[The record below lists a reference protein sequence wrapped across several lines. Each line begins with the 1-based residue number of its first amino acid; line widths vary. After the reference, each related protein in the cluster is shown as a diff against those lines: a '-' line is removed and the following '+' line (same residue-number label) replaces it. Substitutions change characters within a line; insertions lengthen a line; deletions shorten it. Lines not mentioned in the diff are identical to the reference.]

1 MTLAVVTSILLGVG
15 AGLLASVDAAMSSF
29 SKARADELADE
40 GRAGAARLSRI
51 LDDPAPALNTV
62 LLLRVLLETA
72 SIVLVALV
80 VADRVEGLWEQLLVA
95 AAIMVVVSYVLIGV
109 GPRTLGR
116 QHAESIALAAALP
129 VLVLTWLLGPVPRLL
144 ILLGNALTPGRGFA
158 EGPFAS
164 EVEVRELVDLA
175 AASAV
180 IETDESKM
188 IQSVFELGDTI
199 VREVMVPRPDLV
211 FVEHTKTLRQTQSLS
226 LRSGYS
232 RLPVVGDD
240 LDDVVGMAYLKD
252 VTKRIFDNHAAESTE
267 KIDSI
272 MRPCL
277 FVPDTKPADDLL
289 KEMQAQRT
297 HVAIVVDEYGG
308 VAGMVTI
315 EDILE
320 EIVGEITDEYDS
332 EPDEVERL
340 ADGSY
345 RVSVRYDVDDLA
357 ELFDVRLDDED
368 VDSVGGLLAKHLGKV
383 PIPGS
388 VVEVAGLRL
397 EAEDPSGR
405 RNRVGRVNVRPVET
419 ETASLPSS
427 HGQRSA
433 ARGHGSES

>member
-1 MTLAVVTSILLGVG
+1 MTWAIVASVLLALG
-15 AGLLASVDAAMSSF
+15 AGLLASVDAAVSSF
-29 SKARADELADE
+29 SRARADELAEE
-40 GRAGAARLSRI
+40 GRAGATVLARI

-72 SIVLVALV
+72 SIVLVAIVVADHLDGLWSQLV
-80 VADRVEGLWEQLLVA
+80 VATLV
-95 AAIMVVVSYVLIGV
+95 MVVVSYVAIGV

-116 QHAESIALAAALP
+116 QHAERIALSSAVP

-144 ILLGNALTPGRGFA
+144 ILLGNALTPGRGFR

-175 AASAV
+175 AASSL
-180 IETDESKM
+180 IESDESKM
-188 IQSVFELGDTI
+188 IQSVFELNDTI

-226 LRSGYS
+226 LRSGFS

-252 VTKRIFDNHAAESTE
+252 VTKRIFDNHASESTE
-267 KIDSI
+267 KVDSI

-277 FVPDTKPADDLL
+277 YVPDTKPVDDLL
-289 KEMQAQRT
+289 REMQAQRT
-297 HVAIVVDEYGG
+297 HVAVVVDEYGG
-308 VAGMVTI
+308 TAGIVTI

-332 EPDEVERL
+332 EPDEVEAL
-340 ADGSY
+340 ADGSF
-345 RVSVRYDVDDLA
+345 RVSVRLDVDDL
-357 ELFDVRLDDED
+357 EEMFDVRLADDDD

-405 RNRVGRVNVRPVET
+405 RNRIGRVHVRRVE
-419 ETASLPSS
+419 EPAPSIPS
-427 HGQRSA
+427 T
-433 ARGHGSES
+433 HGSGAES